1 MTLMTS
7 RVPVIKSKQHKKKKI
22 QIYLL
27 MWINIPCVVDKHT
40 HTHSKM
46 ALNLPLRHTLLILF
60 SLSITITTSL
70 PSPSPVTIHQDS
82 PPYLWPLPAE
92 FTSGEETLSMDPSLS
107 LTVAGNGG
115 GSPIV
120 RAAFDRYMGM
130 IFKHAYNRASS
141 LLTRI
146 RFLSMVE
153 YDITSLKIIVHSDSE
168 EVK

>member
-1 MTLMTS
+1 
-7 RVPVIKSKQHKKKKI
+7 
-22 QIYLL
+22 
-27 MWINIPCVVDKHT
+27 
-40 HTHSKM
+40 M
-46 ALNLPLRHTLLILF
+46 ALNHLLLLILL
-60 SLSITITTSL
+60 SLSIAITS
-70 PSPSPVTIHQDS
+70 SSSPVTANHDS

-92 FTSGEETLSMDPSLS
+92 FTSGEETLSVDPALS

-120 RAAFDRYMGM
+120 RAAFDRYTGM

-146 RFLSMVE
+146 RFLSVVE

-168 EVK
+168 EVKVKQTKKDRILIWWIQFSRFGSCVKWSASIGCGWELFIDGV